1 MRGNTH
7 ITTDPSGLLT
17 IEWAVMAAL
26 VNAVGMAALTAL
38 GLWAAG
44 QFADGHLL
52 LRL

>member
-1 MRGNTH
+1 MH
-7 ITTDPSGLLT
+7 ITTDRSGLLT
-17 IEWAVMAAL
+17 IEWAVLAAM
-26 VNAVGMAALTAL
+26 VNAVAMTALTAL

>member
-1 MRGNTH
+1 MRGDMRF
-7 ITTDPSGLLT
+7 TTNRSGLLT
-17 IEWAVMAAL
+17 IEWAAMAAL
-26 VNAVGMAALTAL
+26 VNAAGMMVLTAL

>member
-1 MRGNTH
+1 MGEGIHVNEDR
-7 ITTDPSGLLT
+7 SGLLT

-26 VNAVGMAALTAL
+26 VNAIGLTALTAL
-38 GLWAAG
+38 GLWATG